1 MIKYYNGEDFTEIT
15 KNKVIIDFFA
25 TWCGPCRML
34 GKVFEDL
41 EKDIDIDI
49 IKIDTDKY
57 PDLAREY
64 GVMSIPTVLLFENN
78 EVVKSNIGYMDKEK
92 IKEFLK

>member
-1 MIKYYNGEDFTEIT
+1 
-15 KNKVIIDFFA
+15 
-25 TWCGPCRML
+25 ML

-92 IKEFLK
+92 IKEFVK